1 MLSIYRNGANSEN
14 ERLEWD
20 KYTCFYSGIFYL
32 IYKWFKLGIGEFV
45 EIDLI
50 MLWYILLTEMMSM
63 MKVIVTATVA

>member
-1 MLSIYRNGANSEN
+1 MLSIYRNGAHSEN
-14 ERLEWD
+14 EGLEWD
-20 KYTCFYSGIFYL
+20 KYTYFYSGIFYL